1 MTKVF
6 NSAIMTALLLY
17 PLCWRAEPTF
27 SLQVLMFS
35 LLLPLTFAFFLPDMG
50 GFVEG
55 ERSQTV
61 SQGEGALIKAPQIH
75 SFPRPQITWF
85 RDGRK
90 IPSSSRM

>member
-1 MTKVF
+1 
-6 NSAIMTALLLY
+6 
-17 PLCWRAEPTF
+17 
-27 SLQVLMFS
+27 
-35 LLLPLTFAFFLPDMG
+35 MG

-61 SQGEGALIKAPQIH
+61 SQGNGALIQAPQIH

>member
-1 MTKVF
+1 
-6 NSAIMTALLLY
+6 MTALLY
-17 PLCWRAEPTF
+17 PLCWRAVPTF
-27 SLQVLMFS
+27 SFQVLMIYF
-35 LLLPLTFAFFLPDMG
+35 LFLVTFAFFLPDMG
-50 GFVEG
+50 SFVEG

>member
-1 MTKVF
+1 
-6 NSAIMTALLLY
+6 
-17 PLCWRAEPTF
+17 
-27 SLQVLMFS
+27 
-35 LLLPLTFAFFLPDMG
+35 MG

-61 SQGEGALIKAPQIH
+61 SQGEGALIRAPRIH